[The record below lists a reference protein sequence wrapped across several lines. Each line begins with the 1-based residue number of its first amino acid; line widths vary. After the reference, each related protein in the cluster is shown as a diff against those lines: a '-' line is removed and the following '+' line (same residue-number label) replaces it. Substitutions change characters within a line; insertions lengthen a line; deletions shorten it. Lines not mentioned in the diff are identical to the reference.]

1 MQIFDVMNKFVLLLL
16 LLPIRLIANT
26 PDSVIVVPRYDIM
39 EKLSQ
44 IDSIGGKAS
53 IHCDS
58 TISNLLKWRTK
69 LNEKKRSFTGYRIQ
83 ILSVNSY
90 GSDVEEL
97 KKTRDSFEEAYQTI
111 PAYLQYIDP
120 DFKIRVGNYHSRLEA
135 IQDLRRIRK
144 LYPAS
149 YPVKTEITLEELK
162 RIPMQDIIKEEEGGE
177 QNSGNK
183 AEQTK

>member
-1 MQIFDVMNKFVLLLL
+1 MNKLILFFL
-16 LLPIRLIANT
+16 LLPIQLIANT
-26 PDSVIVVPRYDIM
+26 PDSVIVEIRYDIM

-44 IDSIGGKAS
+44 NDSTGGKVQ

-58 TISNLLKWRTK
+58 TIANLLQWHVK
-69 LNEKKRSFTGYRIQ
+69 LNEKKRSFSGYRIQ
-83 ILSVNSY
+83 ILSVNSL

-97 KKTRDSFEEAYQTI
+97 KKTRDSFEETFQTI

-120 DFKIRVGNYHSRLEA
+120 DFKIRVGNYHTRLEA
-135 IQDLRRIRK
+135 IPDLQRIRK

-162 RIPMQDIIKEEEGGE
+162 RIPMQDIPKEEEEGKGTE
-177 QNSGNK
+177 KPQEITS
-183 AEQTK
+183 

>member
-1 MQIFDVMNKFVLLLL
+1 MSRIIWIWLFLFPVQLF
-16 LLPIRLIANT
+16 ATT
-26 PDSVIVVPRYDIM
+26 PDSVTTIPHYDIF

-44 IDSIGGKAS
+44 CDSTGGKAT

-69 LNEKKRSFTGYRIQ
+69 LNEKKHSFSGYRIQ

-97 KKTRDSFEEAYQTI
+97 KKTRDSFEETFQTI

-120 DFKIRVGNYHSRLEA
+120 DFKIRVGNYHSRLES
-135 IQDLRRIRK
+135 IPDLQRIRK

-162 RIPMQDIIKEEEGGE
+162 RIPMQDILKEEQE
-177 QNSGNK
+177 K
-183 AEQTK
+183 QTND